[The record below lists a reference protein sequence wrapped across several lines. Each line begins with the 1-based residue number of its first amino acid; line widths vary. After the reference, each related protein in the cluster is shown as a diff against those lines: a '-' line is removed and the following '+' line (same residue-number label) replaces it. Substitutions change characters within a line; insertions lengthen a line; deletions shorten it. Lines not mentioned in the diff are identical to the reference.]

1 MRTQAFPR
9 LGRIVR
15 ARVSSRPS
23 AAAHAFPPSIL
34 ASRSLLLTRNGKFEG
49 DNGMLKICDFGTS
62 ALCEG
67 DNGAQKTA
75 GTPPFFSPEL
85 CSKETVGTYD
95 NRVVDLWAVG
105 VTVYLWVCGRLP
117 FMAPTV
123 MLLMEAIKGAEGV
136 TRAPK
141 EASAGLASVIEGL
154 LTRDTETRLT
164 LMALREHPWL
174 TDNGKMVMPPQ
185 PVMHVEVSAEEIEQ
199 AFSNRAA
206 MMAQSAAGPSH
217 LGLATGYKADWKREG
232 LSTIRKKCTKEEAEF
247 YRSIAACGHLS
258 NHIPV
263 IYSVKSA
270 SEVEAAAR
278 EGSNAPQPSFRREKT
293 RFFGIG
299 TALGQAANSFTAI
312 EAGAPA
318 AAPAAAPAPEAE
330 TVAVVEEARES
341 TLEEDFEIRMQDL
354 AAGMTWPCAMAVA
367 MGTRTAL
374 AHDFSPEHLEDLK
387 PNLLDKMNEY
397 DPSAATEAE
406 KAAGGVNLLRYLSFL
421 DDHSSTKQHGFRIDA
436 ARTIVEGEIDDLPLP
451 SGLALETL
459 KEETMVC
466 KALATFLQNDAEV
479 RHPAEQPA
487 TKQPAALHSA
497 LPAAFALRP
506 ARRPTS
512 ALGLPLTSSAPLPAP
527 QVAKGFVV
535 KLETLITALSRSAFF
550 KTHALVRSS
559 LLLFYDDVARLEKLE
574 LKMINFGFSYALPEG
589 QSTDHLQPWDGTAEN
604 HEDGYLT
611 GVKSLLSVMKK
622 TCELIEAAP
631 KTYSI

>member
-1 MRTQAFPR
+1 
-9 LGRIVR
+9 
-15 ARVSSRPS
+15 
-23 AAAHAFPPSIL
+23 
-34 ASRSLLLTRNGKFEG
+34 
-49 DNGMLKICDFGTS
+49 
-62 ALCEG
+62 
-67 DNGAQKTA
+67 
-75 GTPPFFSPEL
+75 
-85 CSKETVGTYD
+85 
-95 NRVVDLWAVG
+95 VG

-479 RHPAEQPA
+479 
-487 TKQPAALHSA
+487 
-497 LPAAFALRP
+497 
-506 ARRPTS
+506 
-512 ALGLPLTSSAPLPAP
+512 
-527 QVAKGFVV
+527 AKGFVV